1 MYEIEY
7 LIGTLEDVKK
17 LIAITTKFEET
28 IDITQGKYNVD
39 GKSIMGVLS
48 LDLTKAVTIKIV
60 TENIERAE
68 NFFNKVSEI

>member
-17 LIAITTKFEET
+17 LIAITTKFEEA

-48 LDLTKAVTIKIV
+48 LDLTRAVTIKIT